1 MVEHALRRKEKGVEE
16 EMVVKDRKE
25 IVKLKKIN
33 A

>member
-1 MVEHALRRKEKGVEE
+1 MLFVVRKKGVEE